1 MKFLYMVEYKFA
13 GDAYVPIGVWCVGES
28 PGLDV
33 EIRMLPGHPEEQ
45 EEADWVINRL
55 VEEGVE
61 HVGRE
66 FLEYHQETLSPYRGM
81 RSKVFEADQHPNR
94 EALFADLFKQIR
106 EGRIRP
112 GKKGGVQ

>member
-1 MKFLYMVEYKFA
+1 MKFLYMVEYKLV
-13 GDAYVPIGVWCVGES
+13 GGAYVPIGVWCVGES

-33 EIRMLPGHPEEQ
+33 EIRMLPGYAEEQ

-55 VEEGVE
+55 VENGVE

-81 RSKVFEADQHPNR
+81 RSKVFETDRYPTR
-94 EALFADLFKQIR
+94 EALFADLFKQIQ
-106 EGRIRP
+106 EGRLR
-112 GKKGGVQ
+112 